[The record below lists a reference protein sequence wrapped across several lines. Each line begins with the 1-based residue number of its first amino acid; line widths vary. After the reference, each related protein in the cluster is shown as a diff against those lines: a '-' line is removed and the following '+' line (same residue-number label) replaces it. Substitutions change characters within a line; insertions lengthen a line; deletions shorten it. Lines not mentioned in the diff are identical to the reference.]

1 METLKALHILGV
13 SLFVGNIIVSA
24 FWKVMADR
32 SGTLSVMQF
41 GIKLVNLTDML
52 FTGLGSTLLIV
63 TGHMMAKEFGGVM
76 SQEWIVVSYILFALS
91 GILWLVVLIPIQV
104 KQSRLISALPSD
116 APIPESYY
124 RLGKLWSLVGTIAII
139 VPLPA
144 IFFMVSKTV

>member
-13 SLFVGNIIVSA
+13 NLFIGNIIVSA
-24 FWKVMADR
+24 FWKTMADR

-63 TGHMMAKEFGGVM
+63 TGHMMAKEFGRVM
-76 SQEWIVVSYILFALS
+76 SQEWIVVSYILFGIS
-91 GILWLVVLIPIQV
+91 GILWLVVLVPIQI
-104 KQSRLISALPSD
+104 KQSRLIKALPSD
-116 APIPESYY
+116 ASIPTSYY
-124 RLGKLWSLVGTIAII
+124 QLGKLWSLVGTIAIV

-144 IFFMVSKTV
+144 IVLMVSKTV